1 MDYQLLYT
9 YSNYNGDVISVEGD
23 FITAYC
29 GDTGGQV
36 IAMLTPL
43 GDKAVAL
50 ARAILTSAGNT
61 GHEVISSQEIGAK
74 NCPVYETPQELAQE
88 IERLTNER
96 DRLRTAWES
105 ARENIA
111 KDMRDR
117 AAHAVAEHGESA
129 SPSELYSIVTDLPL
143 VADSDTSEDALGPT
157 HAEGADSLSPCEIS
171 TWDVPASLDLG
182 EVECVECL
190 RALARERGR
199 LRTAWESARRGRAQ
213 AREQLDDAR
222 RYVRILETQRAD
234 LRQEVRDTSDQA
246 LRATR
251 ALPAL
256 TERVT
261 QIEKHLGITPESA

>member
-1 MDYQLLYT
+1 MTERRLLYT
-9 YSNYNGDVISVEGD
+9 RSYMGGDVLSVEGD
-23 FITAYC
+23 FITVYC
-29 GDTGGQV
+29 GDTGNQLV
-36 IAMLTPL
+36 ELFTPV
-43 GDKAVAL
+43 GEDAVAL
-50 ARAILTSAGNT
+50 ARAILTSAGDT
-61 GHEVISSQEIGAK
+61 GHEVIS
-74 NCPVYETPQELAQE
+74 AQE
-88 IERLTNER
+88 IKRLTAER

-105 ARENIA
+105 AREDIA
-111 KDMRDR
+111 KDMRGR

-171 TWDVPASLDLG
+171 TWDVPASSDLR

-199 LRTAWESARRGRAQ
+199 LRIARDSARRGRRS

-234 LRQEVRDTSDQA
+234 LRQEVRDTSDQT
-246 LRATR
+246 LRAAR
-251 ALPAL
+251 AVSTL

-261 QIEKHLGITPESA
+261 RIEEHLGITPESA

>member
-96 DRLRTAWES
+96 DRLR
-105 ARENIA
+105 I
-111 KDMRDR
+111 
-117 AAHAVAEHGESA
+117 
-129 SPSELYSIVTDLPL
+129 
-143 VADSDTSEDALGPT
+143 
-157 HAEGADSLSPCEIS
+157 
-171 TWDVPASLDLG
+171 
-182 EVECVECL
+182 
-190 RALARERGR
+190 
-199 LRTAWESARRGRAQ
+199 AWESARRGRAQ

-222 RYVRILETQRAD
+222 RYVRILEAQRAD

-246 LRATR
+246 LRAAR

-261 QIEKHLGITPESA
+261 QIEKHLDITPESA